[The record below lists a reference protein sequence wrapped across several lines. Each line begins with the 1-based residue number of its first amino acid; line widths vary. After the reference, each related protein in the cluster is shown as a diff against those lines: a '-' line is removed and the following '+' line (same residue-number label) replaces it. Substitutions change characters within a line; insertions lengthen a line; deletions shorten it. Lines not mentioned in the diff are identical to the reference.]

1 MRAYSVHLKYN
12 LVMHWLSPLDILIN
26 FMIIFRNQVTIV
38 VEKSFEDLHIFIL
51 EQELRMLD
59 QTFLEPE

>member
-1 MRAYSVHLKYN
+1 
-12 LVMHWLSPLDILIN
+12 MHWLSPLDILIN

>member
-1 MRAYSVHLKYN
+1 MKIKIHLKYN
-12 LVMHWLSPLDILIN
+12 LVMHWLNPLDILIN

-38 VEKSFEDLHIFIL
+38 EKSFEDLHIFIL
-51 EQELRMLD
+51 EQALRMLD

>member
-1 MRAYSVHLKYN
+1 
-12 LVMHWLSPLDILIN
+12 MHWLNPLDILIN

-51 EQELRMLD
+51 EQALRMLD
-59 QTFLEPE
+59 QRFLEPE